1 MTAASP
7 PRRRNAAATR
17 QALLDAAKELF
28 GSQGFDQTTL
38 REIGERAGVDAS
50 LIARY
55 FGNKMAIYL
64 ASVTADAPELFD
76 PAGPPMVDQLVR
88 SAMARADIVGV
99 SPMTRA
105 MLQPEVDPEIREAA
119 MTHLRARVL
128 DPLMARLRDRGIAT
142 PELTAELVLAAL
154 MGIISVRA
162 SGSAPAIASTDR
174 DTLTTGIS
182 ALLNRWLE
190 TE

>member
-1 MTAASP
+1 MTSVSP

-17 QALLDAAKELF
+17 QALLDAARELF

-38 REIGERAGVDAS
+38 REIGERAGVDAA

-76 PAGPPMVDQLVR
+76 PAGPPVVDQFVKNAL
-88 SAMARADIVGV
+88 ARADIVGV

-105 MLQPEVDPEIREAA
+105 MLQPEVDAEIRDAA
-119 MTHLRARVL
+119 LTHLRARVL
-128 DPLMARLRDRGIAT
+128 DPLATRLREHGIT
-142 PELTAELVLAAL
+142 NPELRADLVLAAV
-154 MGIISVRA
+154 MGILSVRA
-162 SGSAPAIASTDR
+162 SGSLLAIAAGDR
-174 DTLTTGIS
+174 EALTSEIS
-182 ALLNRWLE
+182 MLLNRWLDQG
-190 TE
+190 